1 MGPAPVHL
9 VATRDRG
16 ADIDAFA
23 AQHGGRAGLE
33 PVLADLNRSALPAF
47 DTGSAATWGFRW
59 DREDDDSSRWWPQGI
74 TSSADAVAVS
84 GPRTGAGAA
93 PVTDEYAGRRLLV
106 TTSYSKTVDGVDKGC
121 RISVVDITDEGAI
134 RYRHVLLAVV
144 GLDDAGGP
152 ELRPVHA
159 HAGGIVWRGRH
170 LHVAATARGIHTFCI
185 DDVVRVPTD
194 VGLGHRYVLPLRTS
208 WSARTA
214 EGERPMAHSFLS
226 LAEHGSRLLVGE
238 YGRGRMTRRLLTYD
252 LDASGL
258 PVTGDDGVAVPT
270 MLPDGP
276 ARMQGA
282 ALVDGRLHVVTS
294 NGKRGRGSLWV
305 GPPGDL
311 REVSKVLPPGPEDIT
326 YWPSREE
333 LWVPTEY
340 PGRRFVLAYDRKRL
354 G

>member
-23 AQHGGRAGLE
+23 GAHGGRVGLDR
-33 PVLADLNRSALPAF
+33 VLTDLNRIALPAF

-74 TSSADAVAVS
+74 TSSADA
-84 GPRTGAGAA
+84 GAGAG
-93 PVTDEYAGRRLLV
+93 TDEYAGRRLLV
-106 TTSYSKTVDGVDKGC
+106 TTWYSKTVDGVDKGC
-121 RISVVDITDEGAI
+121 RITVVDITDEGAI

-144 GLDDAGGP
+144 GLDDAGRP

-170 LHVAATARGIHTFCI
+170 LHVAATARGMHTFCI
-185 DDVVRVPTD
+185 DDVVRVPTET
-194 VGLGHRYVLPLRTS
+194 GLGHRYVLPLRTS
-208 WSARTA
+208 WSAKTA
-214 EGERPMAHSFLS
+214 EGQQPMAHSFLS
-226 LAEHGSRLLVGE
+226 LTDRGSRLLVGE

-252 LDASGL
+252 LDDTGL

-282 ALVDGRLHVVTS
+282 VLVGGRLHVVTS

-305 GPPGDL
+305 GPPGEL
-311 REVSKVLPPGPEDIT
+311 RQVKNVLPPGPEDIT
-326 YWPSREE
+326 YWPARDE

-340 PGRRFVLAYDRKRL
+340 PGRRFVLAYDRKRFD
-354 G
+354 